1 MSDATKTPSNQTEV
15 PAKFAIGL
23 TPSLV
28 HTDAVTAD
36 AFGHAIGKTRKAV
49 VEMIKM
55 GKLPG
60 VEMKVPG
67 NPNAKGDY
75 YVYLPAWNAGLK
87 LAFESRPKEIRD
99 GWLAWLG
106 LNV

>member
-1 MSDATKTPSNQTEV
+1 MSDATKKPEAESEA
-15 PAKFAIGL
+15 PAQFVVGL
-23 TPSLV
+23 TPTMV

-36 AFGHAIGKTRKAV
+36 AFAKAIGKTRKAV
-49 VEMIKM
+49 VEMIKA

-60 VEMKVPG
+60 VEMKIPG
-67 NPNAKGDY
+67 NPKAKGDY
-75 YVYLPAWNAGLK
+75 YVYLPAWNAGIK

-106 LNV
+106 LSV

>member
-1 MSDATKTPSNQTEV
+1 MNDATKKPEDENEI
-15 PAKFAIGL
+15 PARFAIGL
-23 TPSLV
+23 TPTMV

-36 AFGHAIGKTRKAV
+36 AFGRAIGKTRKAV
-49 VEMIKM
+49 VEMIKA

-60 VEMKVPG
+60 VEMKIPG
-67 NPNAKGDY
+67 NPKAKGDY
-75 YVYLPAWNAGLK
+75 YVYLPAWNAGIK

-106 LNV
+106 LSV

>member
-1 MSDATKTPSNQTEV
+1 MSDTTKKPEGKNEI
-15 PAKFAIGL
+15 PAQFMIGL
-23 TPSLV
+23 TPSVV

-36 AFGHAIGKTRKAV
+36 AFAKAIGKTNKAV
-49 VEMIKM
+49 VEMIKK

-60 VEMKVPG
+60 VAMKIPG
-67 NPNAKGDY
+67 NPNAAGDY
-75 YVYLPAWNAGLK
+75 YVYLPAWNAGIK

-106 LNV
+106 LSV

>member
-1 MSDATKTPSNQTEV
+1 MNEAAKKLEEETGV
-15 PAKFAIGL
+15 PTRFTIGL
-23 TPSLV
+23 TPTLV

-36 AFGHAIGKTRKAV
+36 AFGKAIGKTRKAV
-49 VEMIKM
+49 VEMIKV

-106 LNV
+106 LSV

>member
-1 MSDATKTPSNQTEV
+1 MSDATKTPNSQTEV
-15 PAKFAIGL
+15 PAKFAVGL

-36 AFGHAIGKTRKAV
+36 AFAHAIGKTRKAV
-49 VEMIKM
+49 VEMIKV

-60 VEMKVPG
+60 VEMNVPG

-106 LNV
+106 LSV

>member
-1 MSDATKTPSNQTEV
+1 MSNTTKNPEDESGIPVQFV
-15 PAKFAIGL
+15 IGL
-23 TPSLV
+23 TPTLV

-36 AFGHAIGKTRKAV
+36 AFGKAIGKTRKAV
-49 VEMIKM
+49 VEMIKA

-106 LNV
+106 LSV